1 MLDAILTG
9 LVYIPDSAVA
19 LRAVIR
25 FPAPP

>member
-9 LVYIPDSAVA
+9 LVYTPHSAVA